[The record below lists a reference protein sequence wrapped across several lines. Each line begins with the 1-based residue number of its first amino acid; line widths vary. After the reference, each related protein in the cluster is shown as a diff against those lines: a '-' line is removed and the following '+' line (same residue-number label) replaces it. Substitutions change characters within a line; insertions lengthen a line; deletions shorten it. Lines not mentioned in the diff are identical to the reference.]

1 VGAKAKL
8 NGDSIRGALLVSGL
22 VGLLTDSATIFVVAL
37 TVLLVASLVAGEI
50 RR

>member
-8 NGDSIRGALLVSGL
+8 NGGAVRGALLVAGL
-22 VGLLTDSATIFVVAL
+22 VGLLTDSATIFAVTL
-37 TVLLVASLVAGEI
+37 TVLLVASVAAGEI